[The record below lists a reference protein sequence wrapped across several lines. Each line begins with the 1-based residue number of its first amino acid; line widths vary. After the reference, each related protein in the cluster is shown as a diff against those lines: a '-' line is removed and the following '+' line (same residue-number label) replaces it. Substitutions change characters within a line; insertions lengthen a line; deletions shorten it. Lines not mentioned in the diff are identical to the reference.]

1 MNIQLRRR
9 HVDNCIADERE
20 YHRCCQTN
28 YLNATV
34 QDREAFSS
42 EEFYVSVG
50 SREIVAI
57 FKAGEK
63 NTPQDRA
70 FDFYLPKTIETG
82 VYTLPS
88 TGQLIEIAFT
98 EHLPP
103 YTTYYAF
110 KGVLDLLVSA
120 DKRTYSGTFNAHFK
134 DRQNL
139 EFTAEGMFSFRLD
152 N

>member
-1 MNIQLRRR
+1 MNIQLRRSL
-9 HVDNCIADERE
+9 VDNCIADERE

-34 QDREAFSS
+34 EGREAFNS

-63 NTPQDRA
+63 YTPQDQA

-88 TGQLIEIAFT
+88 TGPLIEIAFT

-103 YTTYYAF
+103 YATYYAF

-120 DKRTYSGTFNAHFK
+120 DKRAYSGTFNTHFK
-134 DRQNL
+134 DRQNR
-139 EFTAEGMFSFRLD
+139 EFKSEGVFSFCLE

>member
-1 MNIQLRRR
+1 MNIQLRRNL
-9 HVDNCIADERE
+9 VDNCINDERE
-20 YHRCCQTN
+20 YRRCCQNN

-34 QDREAFSS
+34 QDRGAFNS

-63 NTPQDRA
+63 HSPQDRA

-98 EHLPP
+98 EFLPP
-103 YTTYYAF
+103 YATYYAF
-110 KGVLDLLVSA
+110 KGVLDLFVSA
-120 DKRTYSGTFNAHFK
+120 DKREYSGSFNTYFK
-134 DRQNL
+134 DKQNR
-139 EFTAEGMFSFRLD
+139 EFTSEGAFAFSLE